1 MRASAYLV
9 DLAGSEDIGD
19 GGDRDSQMET
29 TAINASLFHLR
40 RVVEDLASAQ
50 VSTNQHPSP
59 PSAWRHLH
67 TSRRPCVYAVR
78 HLPSTT
84 SRSLSLSLSPLSPY
98 GSNPPG
104 AVARAQAAGEA
115 RELQHSLRSSK
126 LTEALRGALAG
137 ASDTAVVLAVSP
149 SSSHEVE
156 SERTLRFG
164 LAAARV
170 RTADEANVEVSPEVA
185 VVQEQIDEQIAVI
198 AEVCVCVC
206 VCVRVRGCA

>member
-1 MRASAYLV
+1 M
-9 DLAGSEDIGD
+9 
-19 GGDRDSQMET
+19 
-29 TAINASLFHLR
+29 
-40 RVVEDLASAQ
+40 
-50 VSTNQHPSP
+50 
-59 PSAWRHLH
+59 
-67 TSRRPCVYAVR
+67 
-78 HLPSTT
+78 
-84 SRSLSLSLSPLSPY
+84 
-98 GSNPPG
+98 
-104 AVARAQAAGEA
+104 GEA

-137 ASDTAVVLAVSP
+137 APDTAVVLAVSP

-206 VCVRVRGCA
+206 ACAWLCVRERERECVCTLAGESWASEPCVAAWALHRGTSVDYG